1 MAEWLRR
8 WTVNPL
14 IHFTTG
20 SIPVFP
26 KISFVLLGLFKCV
39 WVCLGAFEIVWTCFG
54 AFGYVL
60 SVFWVCLRLFG
71 SV

>member
-26 KISFVLLGLFKCV
+26 KISFVLLGLFGFV
-39 WVCLGAFEIVWTCFG
+39 LGAFEIVWACFG

-60 SVFWVCLRLFG
+60 SVFWVRLRLFG